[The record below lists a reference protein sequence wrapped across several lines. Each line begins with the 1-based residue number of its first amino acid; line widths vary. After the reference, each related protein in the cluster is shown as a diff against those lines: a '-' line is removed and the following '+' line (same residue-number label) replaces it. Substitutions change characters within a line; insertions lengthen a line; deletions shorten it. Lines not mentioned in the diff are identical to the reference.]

1 VTRRIVRWSVGV
13 ATVTLLIAVTSIYWL
28 VVTENGARW
37 LLAKASPYL
46 PSQMS
51 IASLDGTLLHGLQL
65 SSIRWDDDSL
75 SISIDRVHTQFA
87 LLPLLRR
94 NLDISVFDIQAV
106 TVVVG
111 DRPAGDAAEAPFAVD
126 IPLTVLLDAASIK
139 DVRVE
144 VGDQEYLIDSI
155 DLGGRMSGSNVD
167 ISAFDVASNL
177 GELALSGNVRLADP
191 YAASVDGRWA
201 LQMPEQPALTGQINL
216 RGDSSRYEIQ
226 HSLTA
231 PYRIAT
237 NGWLAIEDSEIR
249 VDVENSWE
257 VVDVAMA
264 DGRTVNARDGTLHL
278 IGTIEQFVFEG
289 SATVDTEDI
298 PPFLVSLSGDSD
310 TNRFSIEALSISS
323 EWGRLL
329 ANGTVT
335 IAPEPNWD
343 LGYEIFDVDP
353 ALINAILTGRLQLQG
368 RSVGSIANQK
378 IIASAVL
385 DSLAGNLNGYPVTGS
400 AALSYADESLRFT
413 DARINVGSNHA
424 VFNGS
429 YGAELD
435 VNATLRL
442 PDISQLIVEAAG
454 SANGELRLQLQT
466 NPDHVALTGNLDAES
481 LLWNGYS
488 VDHLESRFDL
498 PAAGDG
504 EIFVRAR
511 NVSIDQLMLESVA
524 IDGDGTAESHKIV
537 ATIGAP
543 LGQSEFRASGR
554 YTDEQWTGSLETLI
568 LRGEALGEW
577 ALQQK
582 TDVAISATALT
593 IDRACLLAA
602 SPAGTAC
609 IELQYED
616 SGTLRFSTSISG
628 LPIDALPIDL
638 PEASSITGTIE
649 AEADGEFLE
658 QRLTANASLNIPGLG
673 LRALYEDEEI
683 AANFNVAT
691 LSASILDNRLN
702 AKLQLAATD
711 KSARAN
717 ASIELANILDR
728 ESQVAGAATLELSD
742 LSLLSF
748 LYPDITKTS
757 GRVGGKVDVSGSL
770 SAPEFVGEIG
780 LQDGTFEVRRAGIAV
795 TEVGLRLRQ
804 SEPGRLSLEGSAK
817 SGEGFL
823 SISGSTTLSSTA
835 GVRTQLILKGDKFE
849 ILRLPEWH
857 ASTSPSIEVILDDR
871 EARVSGELGIP
882 DANIVIHEIPDTAVQ
897 PSADVIV
904 HRADESQ
911 ETVLRELFVDVRTV
925 LGKKVSLSAFGLTTG
940 LEGAVRITGGS
951 KSPYAGFGR
960 LILREGRYKA
970 YGQNLEIE
978 RGELIFNGPLDNP
991 TLDVRATRKAS
1002 DDVVAGIHLTGT
1014 PAQPRSE
1021 VFSDPLLGDAEALSY
1036 LLTGRPLLN
1045 ANAEQGDMLNQAAF
1059 ALGLSTAGSV
1069 VSRISNDL
1077 GLDTLAVKGGS
1088 GNQQIVAGKRLG
1100 NRLLVEYAYGIID
1113 NLGTLLLRYQLNKRL
1128 VLESRSG
1135 SVNNVDVV
1143 YSVKKN

>member
-1 VTRRIVRWSVGV
+1 MKLRIVRWSFVV
-13 ATVTLLIAVTSIYWL
+13 AAVTTLIAVTSIYWL

-37 LLAKASPYL
+37 LLSKASPYL

-51 IASLDGTLLHGLQL
+51 IAGLDGTLLQGLQL

-75 SISIDRVHTQFA
+75 SISVDSVHTQFA

-94 NLDISVFDIQAV
+94 NLDISVFDAH
-106 TVVVG
+106 TVKVMVG
-111 DRPAGDAAEAPFAVD
+111 DLPEGGAAEAPFAVD
-126 IPLTVLLDAASIK
+126 IPLTVLLDAASIR

-144 VGDQEYLIDSI
+144 IDDEEYLIDSI
-155 DLGGRMSGSNVD
+155 DLGGRMSGSDLD
-167 ISAFDVASNL
+167 ISKFDVASNL
-177 GELALSGNVRLADP
+177 GELAISGNVRLADP
-191 YAASVDGRWA
+191 YTASVNGRWA
-201 LQMPEQPALTGQINL
+201 LQIPEQPRLDGQINL
-216 RGDSSRYEIQ
+216 RGDSSRYDIQ

-231 PYRIAT
+231 PYKIAT
-237 NGWLAIEDSEIR
+237 NGWLAIEDSEVR
-249 VDVENSWE
+249 ADVENSWPL
-257 VVDVAMA
+257 VDLAMA
-264 DGRTVNARDGTLHL
+264 DGRTVSARDGRLHL

-289 SATVDTEDI
+289 SATVDMEDI
-298 PPFLVSLSGDSD
+298 PPFLVSLNGDSD

-329 ANGTVT
+329 ASGTVT

-343 LGYEIFDVDP
+343 LGYEIFEVDP
-353 ALINAILTGRLQLQG
+353 ALVNSILTGRLQLRG
-368 RSVGSIANQK
+368 RSVGSIDNQK
-378 IIASAVL
+378 IIASAAV

-429 YGAELD
+429 YGAKLD

-454 SANGELRLQLQT
+454 SASGDLRLRT
-466 NPDHVALTGNLDAES
+466 NADHVALKGNLIADS

-498 PAAGDG
+498 PAAGAG
-504 EIFVRAR
+504 EVFVRAR
-511 NVSIDQLMLESVA
+511 NASIDQLRLESVA
-524 IDGDGTAESHKIV
+524 IDGDGTAESHGIA
-537 ATIGAP
+537 ATIDLPVGR
-543 LGQSEFRASGR
+543 SEFRASGR
-554 YTDEQWTGSLETLI
+554 YADEQWTGSLETLT

-577 ALQQK
+577 ALQQE

-649 AEADGEFLE
+649 AEADGEFLD
-658 QRLTANASLNIPGLG
+658 QRLTATANLNIPGLG
-673 LRALYEDEEI
+673 LRELYEDEEI
-683 AANFNVAT
+683 AADFDVAT
-691 LSASILDNRLN
+691 LNASILDNRLN

-711 KSARAN
+711 KSAGAN

-728 ESQVAGAATLELSD
+728 ESQITGAATLELSD

-748 LYPDITKTS
+748 LYPDVTETS
-757 GRVGGKVDVSGSL
+757 GRVGGKVDISGSL
-770 SAPEFVGEIG
+770 TAPEFVGEIG
-780 LQDGTFEVRRAGIAV
+780 LQDGAFEVSRAGIAV
-795 TEVGLRLRQ
+795 TEIGLRLQQ

-823 SISGSTTLSSTA
+823 SIGGSTTLSSTA
-835 GVRTQLILKGDKFE
+835 GVRTQITLKGDKFE

-871 EARVSGELGIP
+871 EARISGELGIP
-882 DANIVIHEIPDTAVQ
+882 DANIVVHEIPDTAVQ

-911 ETVLRELFVDVRTV
+911 QTTRRELFVDVRTV
-925 LGKKVSLSAFGLTTG
+925 LGKEVSLSAFGLTTG

-978 RGELIFNGPLDNP
+978 RGELVFNGPLGNP
-991 TLDVRATRKAS
+991 TLDVRATRTAS

-1021 VFSDPLLGDAEALSY
+1021 VFSDPVLGDAEALSY
-1036 LLTGRPLLN
+1036 LLTGRPLVN

-1069 VSRISNDL
+1069 VSQISNEL

-1088 GNQQIVAGKRLG
+1088 GNQQIVAGKSLG
-1100 NRLLVEYAYGIID
+1100 NRLLVEYAYGIVD
-1113 NLGTLLLRYQLNKRL
+1113 KLGTLLLRYQLNKRL

>member
-1 VTRRIVRWSVGV
+1 MTRRIVRWSFAAVTV
-13 ATVTLLIAVTSIYWL
+13 AILIAVASIYWL

-37 LLAKASPYL
+37 LLSKASPYL

-51 IASLDGTLLHGLQL
+51 IAGLDGTLLHGLQL

-94 NLDISVFDIQAV
+94 NLDISVFDVQTV
-106 TVVVG
+106 KVVVG
-111 DRPAGDAAEAPFAVD
+111 DRPERDAAEAPFAID

-144 VGDQEYLIDSI
+144 IGDQEYLIDSI
-155 DLGGRMSGSNVD
+155 DLGGRMSGSNLD
-167 ISAFDVASNL
+167 ISALDVASNL
-177 GELALSGNVRLADP
+177 GELALSGNARLADP

-231 PYRIAT
+231 PYNIAT

-257 VVDVAMA
+257 VMDVAMA
-264 DGRTVNARDGTLHL
+264 DGRTVHARDGTLHL

-289 SATVDTEDI
+289 GATVDTEDI
-298 PPFLVSLSGDSD
+298 PSFLVSLSGDSD

-329 ANGTVT
+329 ASGTVT
-335 IAPEPNWD
+335 IAPVPNWD

-353 ALINAILTGRLQLQG
+353 ALVNSILTGRLQLQG

-378 IIASAVL
+378 IIASAAL

-429 YGAELD
+429 YGAKLD
-435 VNATLRL
+435 VSANLQL

-454 SANGELRLQLQT
+454 SANGELRLQMS
-466 NPDHVALTGNLDAES
+466 PDHVALTGNLDAES
-481 LLWNGYS
+481 ALWNGYS
-488 VDHLESRFDL
+488 VDHVESRFNL
-498 PAAGDG
+498 PAAGAG
-504 EIFVRAR
+504 EIFVRAQ
-511 NVSIDQLMLESVA
+511 NASIGQLMLNSVA

-537 ATIGAP
+537 ATIDAP

-554 YTDEQWTGSLETLI
+554 YADEQWTGSLETLT

-577 ALQQK
+577 ALQQE
-582 TDVAISATALT
+582 TGVAISATALI
-593 IDRACLLAA
+593 IDRACLLAV

-609 IELQYED
+609 IELRYGD
-616 SGTLRFSTSISG
+616 AGPLRFSTSISG
-628 LPIDALPIDL
+628 LPLAALPIYL

-673 LRALYEDEEI
+673 LRALYEDEEV
-683 AANFNVAT
+683 AADFNVAT

-702 AKLQLAATD
+702 ANLQLAATD
-711 KSARAN
+711 KSAGAN
-717 ASIELANILDR
+717 ASLELANILDR

-780 LQDGTFEVRRAGIAV
+780 LQDGAFEVRRAGIAV

-823 SISGSTTLSSTA
+823 SIGGSTTLSSTA
-835 GVRTQLILKGDKFE
+835 GVRTQLTLKGDKFE

-904 HRADESQ
+904 HRADAPQ

-1021 VFSDPLLGDAEALSY
+1021 VFSDPVLGDAEALSY
-1036 LLTGRPLLN
+1036 LLTGRPLVN

-1069 VSRISNDL
+1069 VSRISSDL

-1088 GNQQIVAGKRLG
+1088 GSQQIVAGKRLG

>member
-1 VTRRIVRWSVGV
+1 VKLRIVRWSFVV
-13 ATVTLLIAVTSIYWL
+13 AAVTTLIAVTSIYWL

-37 LLAKASPYL
+37 LLSKASPYL

-51 IASLDGTLLHGLQL
+51 IAGLDGTLLQGLQL

-75 SISIDRVHTQFA
+75 SISVDSVHTQFA

-94 NLDISVFDIQAV
+94 NLDISVFDAH
-106 TVVVG
+106 TVKVMVG
-111 DRPAGDAAEAPFAVD
+111 DLPEGGAAEAPFAVD
-126 IPLTVLLDAASIK
+126 IPLTVLLDAASIR

-144 VGDQEYLIDSI
+144 IDDEEYLIDSI
-155 DLGGRMSGSNVD
+155 DLGGRMSGSDLD
-167 ISAFDVASNL
+167 ISKFDVASNL
-177 GELALSGNVRLADP
+177 GELAISGNVRLADP
-191 YAASVDGRWA
+191 YTASVNGRWA
-201 LQMPEQPALTGQINL
+201 LQIPEQPRLDGQINL
-216 RGDSSRYEIQ
+216 RGDSSRYDIQ

-231 PYRIAT
+231 PYKIAT
-237 NGWLAIEDSEIR
+237 NGWLAIEDSEVR
-249 VDVENSWE
+249 ADVENSWPL
-257 VVDVAMA
+257 VDLAMA
-264 DGRTVNARDGTLHL
+264 DGRTVSARDGRLHL

-289 SATVDTEDI
+289 SATVDMEDI
-298 PPFLVSLSGDSD
+298 PPFLVSLNGDSD

-329 ANGTVT
+329 ASGTVT

-343 LGYEIFDVDP
+343 LGYEIFEVDP
-353 ALINAILTGRLQLQG
+353 ALVNSILTGRLQLRG
-368 RSVGSIANQK
+368 RSVGSIDNQK
-378 IIASAVL
+378 IIASAAV

-429 YGAELD
+429 YGAKLD

-454 SANGELRLQLQT
+454 SASGDLRLRT
-466 NPDHVALTGNLDAES
+466 NADHVALKGNLIADS

-498 PAAGDG
+498 PAAGAG
-504 EIFVRAR
+504 EVFVRAR
-511 NVSIDQLMLESVA
+511 NASIDQLRLESVA
-524 IDGDGTAESHKIV
+524 IDGDGTAESHGIA
-537 ATIGAP
+537 ATIDLPVGR
-543 LGQSEFRASGR
+543 SEFRASGR
-554 YTDEQWTGSLETLI
+554 YADEQWTGSLETLT

-577 ALQQK
+577 ALQQE

-649 AEADGEFLE
+649 AEADGEFLD
-658 QRLTANASLNIPGLG
+658 QRLTATANLNIPGLG
-673 LRALYEDEEI
+673 LRELYEDEEI
-683 AANFNVAT
+683 AADFDVAT
-691 LSASILDNRLN
+691 LNASILDNRLN

-711 KSARAN
+711 KSAGAN

-728 ESQVAGAATLELSD
+728 ESQITGAATLELSD

-748 LYPDITKTS
+748 LYPDVTETS
-757 GRVGGKVDVSGSL
+757 GRVGGKVDISGSL
-770 SAPEFVGEIG
+770 TAPEFVGEIG
-780 LQDGTFEVRRAGIAV
+780 LQDGAFEVSRAGIAV
-795 TEVGLRLRQ
+795 TEIGLRLQQ

-823 SISGSTTLSSTA
+823 SIGGSTTLSSTA
-835 GVRTQLILKGDKFE
+835 GVRTQITLKGDKFE

-871 EARVSGELGIP
+871 EARISGELGIP
-882 DANIVIHEIPDTAVQ
+882 DANIVVHEIPDTAVQ

-911 ETVLRELFVDVRTV
+911 QTTRRELFVDVRTV
-925 LGKKVSLSAFGLTTG
+925 LGKEVSLSAFGLTTG

-978 RGELIFNGPLDNP
+978 RGELVFNGPLGNP
-991 TLDVRATRKAS
+991 TLDVRATRTAS

-1021 VFSDPLLGDAEALSY
+1021 VFSDPVLGDAEALSY
-1036 LLTGRPLLN
+1036 LLTGRPLVN

-1069 VSRISNDL
+1069 VSQISNEL

-1088 GNQQIVAGKRLG
+1088 GNQQIVAGKSLG
-1100 NRLLVEYAYGIID
+1100 NRLLVEYAYGIVD
-1113 NLGTLLLRYQLNKRL
+1113 KLGTLLLRYQLNKRL

>member
-1 VTRRIVRWSVGV
+1 MKLRIVRWSFVV
-13 ATVTLLIAVTSIYWL
+13 AAVTTLIAVTSIYWL

-37 LLAKASPYL
+37 LLSKASPYL

-51 IASLDGTLLHGLQL
+51 IAGLDGTLLQGLQL

-75 SISIDRVHTQFA
+75 SISVDSVHTQFA

-94 NLDISVFDIQAV
+94 NLDISVFDAH
-106 TVVVG
+106 TVKVMVG
-111 DRPAGDAAEAPFAVD
+111 DLPEGGAAEAPFAVD
-126 IPLTVLLDAASIK
+126 IPLTVLLDAASIR

-144 VGDQEYLIDSI
+144 IDDEEYLIDSI
-155 DLGGRMSGSNVD
+155 DLGGRMSGSDLD
-167 ISAFDVASNL
+167 ISKFDVASNL
-177 GELALSGNVRLADP
+177 GELAISGNVRLADP
-191 YAASVDGRWA
+191 YTASVNGRWA
-201 LQMPEQPALTGQINL
+201 LQIPEQPRLDGQINL
-216 RGDSSRYEIQ
+216 RGDSSRYDIQ

-231 PYRIAT
+231 PYKIAT
-237 NGWLAIEDSEIR
+237 NGWLAIEDSEVR
-249 VDVENSWE
+249 ADVENSWPL
-257 VVDVAMA
+257 VDLAMA
-264 DGRTVNARDGTLHL
+264 DGRTVSARDGRLHL

-289 SATVDTEDI
+289 SATVDMEDI
-298 PPFLVSLSGDSD
+298 PPFLVSLNGDSD

-329 ANGTVT
+329 ASGTVT

-343 LGYEIFDVDP
+343 LGYEIFEVDP
-353 ALINAILTGRLQLQG
+353 ALVNSILTGRLQLRG
-368 RSVGSIANQK
+368 RSVGSIDNQK
-378 IIASAVL
+378 IIASAAVA
-385 DSLAGNLNGYPVTGS
+385 SLAGNLNGYPVTGS

-429 YGAELD
+429 YGAKLD

-454 SANGELRLQLQT
+454 SASGDLRLRT
-466 NPDHVALTGNLDAES
+466 NADHVALKGNLIADS

-498 PAAGDG
+498 PAAGAG
-504 EIFVRAR
+504 EVFVRAR
-511 NVSIDQLMLESVA
+511 NASIDQLRLESVA
-524 IDGDGTAESHKIV
+524 IDGDGTAESHGIA
-537 ATIGAP
+537 ATIDLPVGR
-543 LGQSEFRASGR
+543 SEFRASGR
-554 YTDEQWTGSLETLI
+554 YADEQWTGSLETLT

-577 ALQQK
+577 ALQQE

-649 AEADGEFLE
+649 AEADGEFLD
-658 QRLTANASLNIPGLG
+658 QRLTATANLNIPGLG
-673 LRALYEDEEI
+673 LRELYEDEEI
-683 AANFNVAT
+683 AADFDVAT
-691 LSASILDNRLN
+691 LNASILDNRLN

-711 KSARAN
+711 KSAGAN

-728 ESQVAGAATLELSD
+728 ESQITGAATLELSD

-748 LYPDITKTS
+748 LYPDVTETS
-757 GRVGGKVDVSGSL
+757 GRVGGKVDISGSL
-770 SAPEFVGEIG
+770 TAPEFVGEIG
-780 LQDGTFEVRRAGIAV
+780 LQDGAFEVSRAGIAV
-795 TEVGLRLRQ
+795 TEIGLRLQQ

-823 SISGSTTLSSTA
+823 SIGGSTTLSSTA
-835 GVRTQLILKGDKFE
+835 GVRTQITLKGDKFE

-871 EARVSGELGIP
+871 EARISGELGIP
-882 DANIVIHEIPDTAVQ
+882 DANIVVHEIPDTAVQ

-911 ETVLRELFVDVRTV
+911 QTTRRELFVDVRTV
-925 LGKKVSLSAFGLTTG
+925 LGKEVSLSAFGLTTG

-978 RGELIFNGPLDNP
+978 RGELVFNGPLGNP
-991 TLDVRATRKAS
+991 TLDVRATRTAS

-1021 VFSDPLLGDAEALSY
+1021 VFSDPVLGDAEALSY
-1036 LLTGRPLLN
+1036 LLTGRPLVN

-1069 VSRISNDL
+1069 VSQISNEL

-1088 GNQQIVAGKRLG
+1088 GNQQIVAGKSLG
-1100 NRLLVEYAYGIID
+1100 NRLLVEYAYGIVD
-1113 NLGTLLLRYQLNKRL
+1113 KLGTLLLRYQLNKRL

>member
-1 VTRRIVRWSVGV
+1 MTLRIVRWSFVV
-13 ATVTLLIAVTSIYWL
+13 AAVTTLIAVTSIYWL

-37 LLAKASPYL
+37 LLSKASPYL

-51 IASLDGTLLHGLQL
+51 IAGLDGTLLQGLQL

-75 SISIDRVHTQFA
+75 SISVDSVHTQFA

-94 NLDISVFDIQAV
+94 NLDISVFDAH
-106 TVVVG
+106 TVKVMVG
-111 DRPAGDAAEAPFAVD
+111 DLPEGDAAEAPFAVD
-126 IPLTVLLDAASIK
+126 IPLTVLLDAASVR

-144 VGDQEYLIDSI
+144 IDDEEYLIDSI
-155 DLGGRMSGSNVD
+155 DLGGRMSGSDLD
-167 ISAFDVASNL
+167 ISKFDVASNL
-177 GELALSGNVRLADP
+177 GELAISGNVRLADP
-191 YAASVDGRWA
+191 YTASVNGRWA
-201 LQMPEQPALTGQINL
+201 LQIPEQPRLDGQINL
-216 RGDSSRYEIQ
+216 RGDSSRYDIQ
-226 HSLTA
+226 HTLTA
-231 PYRIAT
+231 PYKIAT
-237 NGWLAIEDSEIR
+237 NGWLAIEDSEVR
-249 VDVENSWE
+249 ADVENSWPL
-257 VVDVAMA
+257 VDLAMA
-264 DGRTVNARDGTLHL
+264 DGRTVNARDGRLHL

-298 PPFLVSLSGDSD
+298 PPFLVSLNGDSD

-329 ANGTVT
+329 ASGAVT

-343 LGYEIFDVDP
+343 LGYEIFEVDP
-353 ALINAILTGRLQLQG
+353 ALVNSILTGRLQLRG
-368 RSVGSIANQK
+368 RSVGSIDNQK
-378 IIASAVL
+378 IIASAAV

-429 YGAELD
+429 YGAKLD

-454 SANGELRLQLQT
+454 SASGDLRLRT
-466 NPDHVALTGNLDAES
+466 NADHVALKGNLIADS

-498 PAAGDG
+498 PATGAG

-511 NVSIDQLMLESVA
+511 NASIDQLGLESVA
-524 IDGDGTAESHKIV
+524 IDGDGTAESHGIA
-537 ATIGAP
+537 ATIDLPVGR
-543 LGQSEFRASGR
+543 SEFRASGR
-554 YTDEQWTGSLETLI
+554 YADEQWTGSLETLI

-577 ALQQK
+577 ALQQE

-616 SGTLRFSTSISG
+616 SGTLRFRTSISG
-628 LPIDALPIDL
+628 LPIAALPIDL

-649 AEADGEFLE
+649 AEADGEFLD
-658 QRLTANASLNIPGLG
+658 QRLTATANLNIPGLG
-673 LRALYEDEEI
+673 LRELYEDEEI
-683 AANFNVAT
+683 AADFDVAT
-691 LSASILDNRLN
+691 LSASILDNRLS

-711 KSARAN
+711 KSAGAN

-728 ESQVAGAATLELSD
+728 ESQITGAATLELSD

-748 LYPDITKTS
+748 LYPDVTETS
-757 GRVGGKVDVSGSL
+757 GRVGGKVDISGSL
-770 SAPEFVGEIG
+770 TAPEFVGEIS
-780 LQDGTFEVRRAGIAV
+780 LQDGAFEVSRAGIAV
-795 TEVGLRLRQ
+795 TEIGLRLQQ

-823 SISGSTTLSSTA
+823 SIGGSTTLSSTD
-835 GVRTQLILKGDKFE
+835 GVRTQITLKGDKFE

-871 EARVSGELGIP
+871 EARISGELGIP

-911 ETVLRELFVDVRTV
+911 QTTRRELFVDVRTV
-925 LGKKVSLSAFGLTTG
+925 LGKEVSLSAFGLTTG

-970 YGQNLEIE
+970 YGQDLEIE
-978 RGELIFNGPLDNP
+978 RGEFIFNGPLGNP
-991 TLDVRATRKAS
+991 TLDVRATRTAS

-1021 VFSDPLLGDAEALSY
+1021 VFSDPVLGDAEALSY
-1036 LLTGRPLLN
+1036 LLTGRPLVN

-1069 VSRISNDL
+1069 VSQISNEL

-1088 GNQQIVAGKRLG
+1088 GNQQIVAGKSLG
-1100 NRLLVEYAYGIID
+1100 NRLLVEYAYGIVD
-1113 NLGTLLLRYQLNKRL
+1113 KLGTLLLRYQLNKRL

>member
-1 VTRRIVRWSVGV
+1 MKLRIVRWSFVV
-13 ATVTLLIAVTSIYWL
+13 AAVTTLIAVTSIYWL

-37 LLAKASPYL
+37 LLSKASPYL

-51 IASLDGTLLHGLQL
+51 IAGLDGTLLQGLQL

-75 SISIDRVHTQFA
+75 SISVDSVHTQFA

-94 NLDISVFDIQAV
+94 NLDISVFDAH
-106 TVVVG
+106 TVKVMVG
-111 DRPAGDAAEAPFAVD
+111 DLPEGGAAEAPFAVD
-126 IPLTVLLDAASIK
+126 IPLTVLLDAASIR

-144 VGDQEYLIDSI
+144 IDDEEYLIDSI
-155 DLGGRMSGSNVD
+155 DLGGRMSGSDLD
-167 ISAFDVASNL
+167 ISKFDVASNL
-177 GELALSGNVRLADP
+177 GELAISGNVRLADP
-191 YAASVDGRWA
+191 YTASVNGRWA
-201 LQMPEQPALTGQINL
+201 LQIPEQPRLDGQINL
-216 RGDSSRYEIQ
+216 RGDSSRYDIQ

-231 PYRIAT
+231 PYKIAT
-237 NGWLAIEDSEIR
+237 NGWLAIEDSEVR
-249 VDVENSWE
+249 ADVENSWPL
-257 VVDVAMA
+257 VDLAMA
-264 DGRTVNARDGTLHL
+264 DGRTVSARDGRLHL

-289 SATVDTEDI
+289 SATVDMEDI
-298 PPFLVSLSGDSD
+298 PPFLVSLNGDSD

-329 ANGTVT
+329 ASGTVT

-343 LGYEIFDVDP
+343 LGYEIFEVDP
-353 ALINAILTGRLQLQG
+353 ALVNSILTGRLQLRG
-368 RSVGSIANQK
+368 RSVGSIDNQK
-378 IIASAVL
+378 IIASAAV

-429 YGAELD
+429 YGAKLD

-454 SANGELRLQLQT
+454 SASGDLRLRT
-466 NPDHVALTGNLDAES
+466 NADHVALKGNLIADS

-498 PAAGDG
+498 PAAGAG
-504 EIFVRAR
+504 EVFVRAR
-511 NVSIDQLMLESVA
+511 NASIDQLRLESVA
-524 IDGDGTAESHKIV
+524 IDGDGTAESHGIA
-537 ATIGAP
+537 ATIDLPVGR
-543 LGQSEFRASGR
+543 SEFRASGR
-554 YTDEQWTGSLETLI
+554 YADEQWTGSLETLT

-577 ALQQK
+577 ALQQE

-616 SGTLRFSTSISG
+616 SGTLRFSTSMSG

-649 AEADGEFLE
+649 AEADGEFLD
-658 QRLTANASLNIPGLG
+658 QRLTATANLNIPGLG
-673 LRALYEDEEI
+673 LRELYEDEEI
-683 AANFNVAT
+683 AADFDVAT
-691 LSASILDNRLN
+691 LNASILDNRLN

-711 KSARAN
+711 KSAGAN

-728 ESQVAGAATLELSD
+728 ESQITGAATLELSD

-748 LYPDITKTS
+748 LYPDVTETS
-757 GRVGGKVDVSGSL
+757 GRVGGKVDISGSL
-770 SAPEFVGEIG
+770 TAPEFVGEIG
-780 LQDGTFEVRRAGIAV
+780 LQDGAFEVSRAGIAV
-795 TEVGLRLRQ
+795 TEIGLRLQQ

-823 SISGSTTLSSTA
+823 SIGGSTTLSSTA
-835 GVRTQLILKGDKFE
+835 GVRTQITLKGDKFE

-871 EARVSGELGIP
+871 EARISGELGIP
-882 DANIVIHEIPDTAVQ
+882 DANIVVHEIPDTAVQ

-911 ETVLRELFVDVRTV
+911 QTTRRELFVDVRTV
-925 LGKKVSLSAFGLTTG
+925 LGKEVSLSAFGLTTG

-978 RGELIFNGPLDNP
+978 RGELVFNGPLGNP
-991 TLDVRATRKAS
+991 TLDVRATRTAS

-1021 VFSDPLLGDAEALSY
+1021 VFSDPVLGDAEALSY
-1036 LLTGRPLLN
+1036 LLTGRPLVN

-1069 VSRISNDL
+1069 VSQISNEL

-1088 GNQQIVAGKRLG
+1088 GNQQIVAGKSLG
-1100 NRLLVEYAYGIID
+1100 NRLLVEYAYGIVD
-1113 NLGTLLLRYQLNKRL
+1113 KLGTLLLRYQLNKRL

>member
-1 VTRRIVRWSVGV
+1 MKLRIVRWSFVV
-13 ATVTLLIAVTSIYWL
+13 AAVTTLIAVTSIYWL

-37 LLAKASPYL
+37 LLSKASPYL

-51 IASLDGTLLHGLQL
+51 IAGLDGTLLQGLQL

-75 SISIDRVHTQFA
+75 SISVDSVHTQFA

-94 NLDISVFDIQAV
+94 NLDISVFDAH
-106 TVVVG
+106 TVKVMVG
-111 DRPAGDAAEAPFAVD
+111 DLPEGGAAEAPFAVD
-126 IPLTVLLDAASIK
+126 IPLTVLLDAASIR

-144 VGDQEYLIDSI
+144 IDDEEYLIDSI
-155 DLGGRMSGSNVD
+155 DLGGRMSGSDLD
-167 ISAFDVASNL
+167 ISKFDVASNL
-177 GELALSGNVRLADP
+177 GELAISGNVRLADP
-191 YAASVDGRWA
+191 YTASVNGRWA
-201 LQMPEQPALTGQINL
+201 LQIPEQPRLDGQINL
-216 RGDSSRYEIQ
+216 RGDSSRYDIQ
-226 HSLTA
+226 HTLTA
-231 PYRIAT
+231 PYKIAT
-237 NGWLAIEDSEIR
+237 NGWLAIEDSEVR
-249 VDVENSWE
+249 ADVENSWPL
-257 VVDVAMA
+257 VDLAMA
-264 DGRTVNARDGTLHL
+264 DGRTVSARDGRLHL

-289 SATVDTEDI
+289 SATVDMEDI
-298 PPFLVSLSGDSD
+298 PPFLVSLNGDSD

-329 ANGTVT
+329 ASGTVT

-343 LGYEIFDVDP
+343 LGYEIFEVDP
-353 ALINAILTGRLQLQG
+353 ALVNSILTGRLQLRG
-368 RSVGSIANQK
+368 RSVGSIDNQK
-378 IIASAVL
+378 IIASAAV

-429 YGAELD
+429 YGAKLD

-454 SANGELRLQLQT
+454 SASGDLRLRT
-466 NPDHVALTGNLDAES
+466 NADHVALKGNLIADS

-498 PAAGDG
+498 PAAGAG
-504 EIFVRAR
+504 EVFVRAR
-511 NVSIDQLMLESVA
+511 NASIDQLRLESVA
-524 IDGDGTAESHKIV
+524 IDGDGTAESHGIA
-537 ATIGAP
+537 ATIDLPVGR
-543 LGQSEFRASGR
+543 SEFRASGR
-554 YTDEQWTGSLETLI
+554 YADEQWTGSLETLT

-577 ALQQK
+577 ALQQE

-649 AEADGEFLE
+649 AEADGEFLD
-658 QRLTANASLNIPGLG
+658 QRLTATANLNIPGLG
-673 LRALYEDEEI
+673 LRELYEDEEI
-683 AANFNVAT
+683 AADFDVAT
-691 LSASILDNRLN
+691 LNASILDNRLN

-711 KSARAN
+711 KSAGAN

-728 ESQVAGAATLELSD
+728 ESQITGAATLELSD

-748 LYPDITKTS
+748 LYPDVTETS
-757 GRVGGKVDVSGSL
+757 GRVGGKVDISGSL
-770 SAPEFVGEIG
+770 TAPEFVGEIG
-780 LQDGTFEVRRAGIAV
+780 LQDGAFEVSRAGIAV
-795 TEVGLRLRQ
+795 TEIGLRLQQ

-823 SISGSTTLSSTA
+823 SIGGSTTLSSTA
-835 GVRTQLILKGDKFE
+835 GVRTQITLKGDKFE

-871 EARVSGELGIP
+871 EARISGELGIP
-882 DANIVIHEIPDTAVQ
+882 DANIVVHEIPDTAVQ

-911 ETVLRELFVDVRTV
+911 QTTRRELFVDVRTV
-925 LGKKVSLSAFGLTTG
+925 LGKEVSLSAFGLTTG

-978 RGELIFNGPLDNP
+978 RGELVFNGPLGNP
-991 TLDVRATRKAS
+991 TLDVRATRTAS

-1021 VFSDPLLGDAEALSY
+1021 VFSDPVLGDAEALSY
-1036 LLTGRPLLN
+1036 LLTGRPLVN

-1069 VSRISNDL
+1069 VSQISNEL

-1088 GNQQIVAGKRLG
+1088 GNQQIVAGKSLG
-1100 NRLLVEYAYGIID
+1100 NRLLVEYAYGIVD
-1113 NLGTLLLRYQLNKRL
+1113 KLGTLLLRYQLNKRL